1 MHTIRDIK
9 VRYRSKQYGGEE
21 QYQFQPTLLI
31 STDSD
36 YDYGN
41 TAEGVVVKYLKNFPV
56 AITNKDFSKISNYLL
71 QGSNIYNTQKSYV
84 LKNFEEKLLSYEIL
98 DVINQD
104 ENNAIVSTRESYW
117 VMQNGRMIEMLTQ
130 ECKYQVT
137 KSNGDWKMTDFVGKV
152 NVISRIKY

>member
-1 MHTIRDIK
+1 M
-9 VRYRSKQYGGEE
+9 
-21 QYQFQPTLLI
+21 
-31 STDSD
+31 
-36 YDYGN
+36 
-41 TAEGVVVKYLKNFPV
+41 
-56 AITNKDFSKISNYLL
+56 
-71 QGSNIYNTQKSYV
+71 
-84 LKNFEEKLLSYEIL
+84 KNFEEKLLSYEIL